1 MARILYV
8 EDDETLNFI
17 TRDHL
22 EMQGYD
28 VHQCADGASALEA
41 FKDGQFDICVLDVM
55 LPEMDGFELARE
67 IRKRDNEVPIIFLT
81 AKSMKEDRIE
91 GLKLGAD
98 DYVTKPFSMEEL
110 LLRIEVFLRR
120 SKISSEQTTESYKIG
135 SFEFDYN
142 NLTLAKG
149 TTSETLT
156 QREADLLRYFAKTPN
171 QVLKR
176 SDILLRVWGEDDYFL
191 GRSLD
196 VFVSRLSKVPEGRR
210 EYSDRECA
218 RRRVQAC
225 CFRGLMTAVSV
236 SSLETKD
243 FLHLREDR
251 SSGRDCLSSL
261 HHKVLNL

>member
-22 EMQGYD
+22 EMQGYE
-28 VHQCADGASALEA
+28 VHQCADGLSALEA
-41 FKDGQFDICVLDVM
+41 FKDQHFDICVLDVM
-55 LPEMDGFELARE
+55 LPEMDGFELAQE
-67 IRKRDNEVPIIFLT
+67 IRKRNIEIPIIFLT

-120 SKISSEQTTESYKIG
+120 NKISSEDTSEVYKIG
-135 SFEFDYN
+135 TFDFDYN
-142 NLTLAKG
+142 NLTLSREGQAD
-149 TTSETLT
+149 TLT
-156 QREADLLRYFAKTPN
+156 QREADLLRYFARTPN

-196 VFVSRLSKVPEGRR
+196 VFVSRLRKYLKADPDIR
-210 EYSDRECA
+210 
-218 RRRVQAC
+218 
-225 CFRGLMTAVSV
+225 
-236 SSLETKD
+236 LENVHGVGFK
-243 FLHLREDR
+243 LIA
-251 SSGRDCLSSL
+251 
-261 HHKVLNL
+261 

>member
-22 EMQGYD
+22 EMQGYE
-28 VHQCADGASALEA
+28 VHQCADGASALEV
-41 FKDGQFDICVLDVM
+41 FKGQTFDICVLDVM

-67 IRKRDNEVPIIFLT
+67 IRKRDSEVPIIFLT

-120 SKISSEQTTESYKIG
+120 NKITSNDDSEIYRIG
-135 SFEFDYN
+135 TFEFDYN
-142 NLTLAKG
+142 NLTLTRG
-149 TTSETLT
+149 DNTDTLT
-156 QREADLLRYFAKTPN
+156 QREADLLRYFARTPN

-176 SDILLRVWGEDDYFL
+176 SDILLSVWGEDDYFL

-196 VFVSRLSKVPEGRR
+196 VFVSRLRKYLKADPDIR
-210 EYSDRECA
+210 
-218 RRRVQAC
+218 
-225 CFRGLMTAVSV
+225 
-236 SSLETKD
+236 LENVHGVGFK
-243 FLHLREDR
+243 LI
-251 SSGRDCLSSL
+251 
-261 HHKVLNL
+261 N